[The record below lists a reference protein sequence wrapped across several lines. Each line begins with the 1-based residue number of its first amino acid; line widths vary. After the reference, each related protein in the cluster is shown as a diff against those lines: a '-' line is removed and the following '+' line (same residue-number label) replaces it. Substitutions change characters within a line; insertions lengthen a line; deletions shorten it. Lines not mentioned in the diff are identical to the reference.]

1 MSTVGL
7 HMVSMENKD
16 GADGP
21 VLDFVPACLV
31 TMNMWP
37 FIAWVK
43 YVYPIYFPINSVNT
57 IINKTEENDT
67 PMAQIE

>member
-1 MSTVGL
+1 
-7 HMVSMENKD
+7 
-16 GADGP
+16 
-21 VLDFVPACLV
+21 
-31 TMNMWP
+31 MNMWP